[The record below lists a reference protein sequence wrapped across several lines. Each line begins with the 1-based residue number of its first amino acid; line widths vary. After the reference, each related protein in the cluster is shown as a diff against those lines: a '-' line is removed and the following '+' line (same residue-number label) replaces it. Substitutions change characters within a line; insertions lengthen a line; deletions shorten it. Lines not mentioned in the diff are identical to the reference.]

1 MEAKVTLKKDK
12 EKQATSQDI
21 NDMDETTTINP
32 LDHLP

>member
-12 EKQATSQDI
+12 EKQVTSQDI
-21 NDMDETTTINP
+21 KDMDETTAINP